1 MSEQSN
7 SKVGQKY
14 GKKKVD
20 NLWDTMP
27 SQKPYQTVKYPAY
40 QQHFARRKLK
50 MWQVQ
55 SIHTIFII
63 TRTKHRQTTQ
73 KASKGRYVM
82 RTMNVASMVPNRKI
96 NQHH

>member
-1 MSEQSN
+1 MLNDGGTTSLLTWCKSDWIFIKSEQSN

-40 QQHFARRKLK
+40 QQHFARRKLN
-50 MWQVQ
+50 
-55 SIHTIFII
+55 I
-63 TRTKHRQTTQ
+63 
-73 KASKGRYVM
+73 
-82 RTMNVASMVPNRKI
+82 VAGSTY
-96 NQHH
+96 